1 MKASAG
7 SLTAV
12 VYYRIILG
20 AVVFS
25 RRGVRSSMGRRRVSE
40 DWVTALPRDKNQV
53 FETVVRRWECTYA
66 MMSVALDDALTLR
79 ARGELVCARQQVSV
93 AADLLE
99 RLALSLVSF
108 CNSVS
113 VRGRRIVDLPVVEPL
128 NVEFFRGDTAQ
139 SAASWNGIVHH
150 ILFYGRSRFFRKLRI
165 LSATL
170 VQVEREFLEQAQD
183 VSRGLAVDPGD
194 CWKKLE
200 YLHYDFNT
208 CLRETEVMLK
218 SFLRTLPVDQVVDFA
233 SDLDAPP
240 KPKQIGLK
248 PRLSRAPA

>member
-1 MKASAG
+1 
-7 SLTAV
+7 
-12 VYYRIILG
+12 
-20 AVVFS
+20 
-25 RRGVRSSMGRRRVSE
+25 
-40 DWVTALPRDKNQV
+40 
-53 FETVVRRWECTYA
+53 

-79 ARGELVCARQQVSV
+79 ARGELICARQQVSV

-113 VRGRRIVDLPVVEPL
+113 ARGRRIVHLPAVEPL
-128 NVEFFRGDTAQ
+128 NVDFFRGDTAQ

-150 ILFYGRSRFFRKLRI
+150 VLFHGRSRFFRKVRI
-165 LSATL
+165 LSTTL
-170 VQVEREFLEQAQD
+170 TQLEREFLEAAQD
-183 VSRGLAVDPGD
+183 LARGWSVDPGD

-208 CLRETEVMLK
+208 CLRETEVMFK
-218 SFLRTLPVDQVVDFA
+218 SFLRTLPADQLDDLA
-233 SDLDAPP
+233 GDLDAPSV
-240 KPKQIGLK
+240 PKQIGLK

>member
-1 MKASAG
+1 M
-7 SLTAV
+7 
-12 VYYRIILG
+12 
-20 AVVFS
+20 
-25 RRGVRSSMGRRRVSE
+25 E
-40 DWVTALPRDKNQV
+40 DWITALPRDKNQV
-53 FETVVRRWECTYA
+53 FETVVRRWECSYA

-99 RLALSLVSF
+99 RLVVSLVSF
-108 CNSVS
+108 CNSAS
-113 VRGRRIVDLPVVEPL
+113 VRGRRIADLPAVEPL
-128 NVEFFRGDTAQ
+128 NVKFFRGNTAQ

-150 ILFYGRSRFFRKLRI
+150 LLFQGRARFFRKLRI
-165 LSATL
+165 LSTTL
-170 VQVEREFLEQAQD
+170 VQLEREFLEEAQD
-183 VSRGLAVDPGD
+183 VAKGLSIDPGG

-218 SFLRTLPVDQVVDFA
+218 AFLRTLPSDQLPGLA
-233 SDLDAPP
+233 SDLDAPAAS
-240 KPKQIGLK
+240 QQLGLK